1 LPGDERG
8 DEARAGSDAG
18 RLEAP
23 GAERESVL
31 IVGYGNPL
39 RGDDGLGLRAVTLLA
54 DDPRLGR
61 AQVIWRHQLTPDL
74 AADFKDSALVVLI
87 DVDAAAPVGAVSV
100 RRVDPTPG
108 AAGASSHHVE
118 PSELIALAREL
129 WGAAPVVF
137 IVSAGASTFD
147 VGDGLSPEVER
158 ALPEIVEAVVAIVVE
173 HRHGGASG

>member
-1 LPGDERG
+1 LPGDERRE
-8 DEARAGSDAG
+8 EARAGGDAG

-23 GAERESVL
+23 GSDRGGVL

-39 RGDDGLGLRAVTLLA
+39 RGDDGLGLRAATLLA

-87 DVDAAAPVGAVSV
+87 DVDAAAPAGAVSV
-100 RRVDPTPG
+100 LRVDPTHG
-108 AAGASSHHVE
+108 TAGPSSHHVE
-118 PSELIALAREL
+118 PSELMALAREL
-129 WGAAPVVF
+129 WGAAPAVF

-147 VGDGLSPEVER
+147 VGDGISPEVER
-158 ALPEIVEAVVAIVVE
+158 ALPEIVEAVVAIVAT
-173 HRHGGASG
+173 HGDRSTSE